1 MSTLGNWVVLEPGVP
16 KKLHLKEHKFA
27 SRSITDSIFGG
38 TREVRS
44 LVFLVDEEDDAA
56 VDKMYS
62 VVSDRLASDLSGYLE
77 GHRYRGYSFTI
88 IKDAP
93 GPVAPRILEVTSR

>member
-1 MSTLGNWVVLEPGVP
+1 MSTLGNWVVLSPGVP
-16 KKLHLKEHKFA
+16 KKLHFKEHKFA
-27 SRSITDSIFGG
+27 TRTITDAIFGG

-44 LVFLVDEEDDAA
+44 LVFLVDEEDGVK

-88 IKDAP
+88 QKDAP
-93 GPVAPRILEVTSR
+93 GTVAPRLVEVTAR